1 MSEGRVRDRHRGQ
14 IRPGDRGGGSGALA
28 ADVPGR
34 AYWNI
39 MNHRETSLQGS
50 DEAGGEGPRGFEAG
64 CVPGAAGGGRGVDT
78 NGKLKNG

>member
-1 MSEGRVRDRHRGQ
+1 MRDRHRGQ

-34 AYWNI
+34 AYGTLRI
-39 MNHRETSLQGS
+39 TGKQPQGS